1 MDRYSRAGNLALLY
15 GSRGAGVLV
24 SLVFIPLYAQVLG
37 PTDFGWVSLI
47 LSAQALMMLLDL
59 GMAALMARE
68 LATGLTPKTSLVR
81 WRSAERL
88 LLLHFGGLSLLA
100 GLVGAL
106 LGWSIPGLLACGVLI
121 WAVAAQN
128 LANTAMLALGDVRR
142 ATILQGLGVLMRAAL
157 TVVTLLWLDPSLRGF
172 ILSQL
177 AGVLLHLGVN
187 RWLGQA
193 RLGTVIPSAGLH
205 LEPLGALVRRGL
217 PLFLVGATGAAV
229 TQLDKFIV
237 GAAMGPAAVAPYFLA
252 GTFCM
257 LPIAVLAGPMAQY
270 FQPSIIRALAAGET
284 AAFNRMTHRLNVAL
298 ALAVVLPTFL
308 IWYLREPLIGLWLKE
323 PVLAQQVMQFA
334 AILLPAAALGAV
346 GYVPLALLAAL
357 GDFGFQA
364 RLSSAL
370 SALTLAAVAWAA
382 SKSDILLICWCYL
395 GYYGLLTSAL
405 WLRAA
410 SHTATRQAALR
421 SARWMLSA
429 IGLVT
434 LPPAFWI
441 HTR

>member
-1 MDRYSRAGNLALLY
+1 
-15 GSRGAGVLV
+15 
-24 SLVFIPLYAQVLG
+24 
-37 PTDFGWVSLI
+37 
-47 LSAQALMMLLDL
+47 LLDL

-68 LATGLTPKTSLVR
+68 LATGLAPETALSR

-88 LLLHFGGLSLLA
+88 LLLHFGALSLLA
-100 GLVGAL
+100 MLAGAVM
-106 LGWSIPGLLACGVLI
+106 GWSVPALLACGVLI

-128 LANTAMLALGDVRR
+128 LANAAMLALGDVRR
-142 ATILQGLGVLMRAAL
+142 AAILQGLGVLLRAAL

-172 ILSQL
+172 IVSQL

-193 RLGTVIPSAGLH
+193 RLCTPIPSAGLD
-205 LEPLGALVRRGL
+205 LEPLSALARRGM

-229 TQLDKFIV
+229 TQLDKFLV

-252 GTFCM
+252 GTFCT
-257 LPIAVLAGPMAQY
+257 LPIALLAGPMAQY
-270 FQPSIIRALAAGET
+270 FQPSIIRAHAAGET
-284 AAFNRMTHRLNVAL
+284 ASFTHKTHQLTLAL
-298 ALAVVLPTFL
+298 ALAVVLPTVL
-308 IWYLREPLIGLWLKE
+308 IWCLREPLIGIWLKE
-323 PVLAQQVMQFA
+323 PILAQQVTQFT

-364 RLSSAL
+364 RLSTAL
-370 SALTLAAVAWAA
+370 AALTLAGVTWAA
-382 SKSDILLICWCYL
+382 SRSDILLICWCYL
-395 GYYGLLTSAL
+395 GYYGLLTTTL
-405 WLRAA
+405 WLRATF
-410 SHTATRQAALR
+410 HTATRQAALR
-421 SARWMLSA
+421 SARWMLLA

-434 LPPAFWI
+434 LPTAFWI